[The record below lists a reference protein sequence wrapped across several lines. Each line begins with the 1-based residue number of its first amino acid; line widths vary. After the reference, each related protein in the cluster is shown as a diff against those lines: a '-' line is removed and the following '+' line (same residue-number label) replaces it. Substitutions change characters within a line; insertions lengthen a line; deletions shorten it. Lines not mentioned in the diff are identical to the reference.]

1 LPSEILAIVAPVY
14 ICCGVGYVW
23 AWLGRPF
30 DTALFTDLIMRV
42 GAPCLVF
49 SSLVSYEIQFDQAS
63 EMILATFVATGV
75 MAGLAAMVLRLARL
89 PLNTFLAPMTFG
101 NTGNMGIP
109 LCYFAFG
116 EAGLAL
122 AICVFATTT
131 VLHFTFGQ
139 VIWSSRVS
147 WLEVAK
153 TPLVWSAGLALIVM
167 AWGVDVPAWLNRT
180 TSLLGG
186 FTVPLMQLTL
196 GVSLARLGI
205 VRFGRSAGLAL
216 LKLVVGITAGCAA
229 VWLFELEGL
238 SAGVLILGSAMPVA
252 VFNYM
257 FAERYERSPEEVAG
271 VVVVSTLLALLTIP
285 LLISILLPGSA

>member
-1 LPSEILAIVAPVY
+1 
-14 ICCGVGYVW
+14 
-23 AWLGRPF
+23 
-30 DTALFTDLIMRV
+30 
-42 GAPCLVF
+42 
-49 SSLVSYEIQFDQAS
+49 
-63 EMILATFVATGV
+63 
-75 MAGLAAMVLRLARL
+75 
-89 PLNTFLAPMTFG
+89 
-101 NTGNMGIP
+101 
-109 LCYFAFG
+109 
-116 EAGLAL
+116 
-122 AICVFATTT
+122 
-131 VLHFTFGQ
+131 
-139 VIWSSRVS
+139 
-147 WLEVAK
+147 
-153 TPLVWSAGLALIVM
+153 
-167 AWGVDVPAWLNRT
+167 
-180 TSLLGG
+180 
-186 FTVPLMQLTL
+186 MQLTL